1 MTVKRLLA
9 VLGTFIIII
18 AGCSNSKDN
27 DNSKQSSKSNNS
39 DNPKTE
45 LKVSA
50 AASLSDVSK
59 ALKKEFEK
67 HIKCKCNI

>member
-1 MTVKRLLA
+1 M
-9 VLGTFIIII
+9 LGTFIIIM

-27 DNSKQSSKSNNS
+27 ENSKQSSKSTNNS

-59 ALKKEFEK
+59 ALKERV
-67 HIKCKCNI
+67 

>member
-9 VLGTFIIII
+9 VLGTFIIIM

-27 DNSKQSSKSNNS
+27 ENSKQSSMSNNS

-59 ALKKEFEK
+59 ALKKEFE
-67 HIKCKCNI
+67 NT

>member
-59 ALKKEFEK
+59 ALKKEFETTSSTY
-67 HIKCKCNI
+67 

>member
-9 VLGTFIIII
+9 VLGTFIIIM

-27 DNSKQSSKSNNS
+27 ENSKQSSMSNNS

-67 HIKCKCNI
+67 HIKM

>member
-1 MTVKRLLA
+1 M
-9 VLGTFIIII
+9 

-27 DNSKQSSKSNNS
+27 ENSKQSSKSNNS

-67 HIKCKCNI
+67 HIKM